1 MKNLLIILV
10 FLSKVIISQELQ
22 ATVTVNFEQLPSIN
36 KENLSSFQHTIEDY
50 LNLTRFSGE
59 TWQNDKIKCTF
70 NIFFLSAQDDR
81 TYTAQVFIGSQRPI
95 YKSLQNTQIISILDN
110 SWNFQYQKNQA
121 LYFNP
126 TLFSSL
132 ESILDYYA
140 FLIIGMDNDSWE
152 KMSGTPIFTKAMFIV
167 NSSVGNKFSIGW
179 ERGSGSFNRSNL
191 MEDILNEKYRPF
203 RESIADYHYGLDFF
217 ATNKKAAQ
225 VKMASLINTLDQIKS
240 KIDVRSIFV
249 KSFFDAKHGEII
261 NHLSDY
267 EDLSIFNKLKVIDPP
282 HLSKYDEVLNRR

>member
-1 MKNLLIILV
+1 MKNLLIIFLL
-10 FLSKVIISQELQ
+10 LSKVIFSQELQ

-36 KENLSSFQHTIEDY
+36 KENLSSFQNTIEDY
-50 LNLTRFSGE
+50 LNLTRFTNE

-70 NIFFLSAQDDR
+70 NIFFLSSQDDR

-95 YKSLQNTQIISILDN
+95 YKSLQNTQLISILDN
-110 SWNFQYQKNQA
+110 SWSFQYEKNQA

-167 NSSVGNKFSIGW
+167 NNSVGGKFTKGW
-179 ERGSGSFNRSNL
+179 EKGSGSFNRGDL

-203 RESIADYHYGLDFF
+203 REAIADYHYGLDFI
-217 ATNKKAAQ
+217 AINKKVGQ
-225 VKMASLINTLDQIKS
+225 EKMVSLIKTLDQIKS

-261 NHLSDY
+261 NHLADY
-267 EDLSIFNKLKVIDPP
+267 EDLTIFRKLKVIDPP
-282 HLSKYDEVLNRR
+282 HLSKYDEVLNKK

>member
-1 MKNLLIILV
+1 MKYLLITLLLLTKIV
-10 FLSKVIISQELQ
+10 VSQELQ
-22 ATVTVNFEQLPSIN
+22 ATVTVNYEQLPSIN
-36 KENLSSFQHTIEDY
+36 KENLSSFQNTIEDY
-50 LNLTRFSGE
+50 LNLTRFSGD

-95 YKSLQNTQIISILDN
+95 YKSLQNTQLISILDN
-110 SWNFQYQKNQA
+110 SWSFQYEKNQA

-152 KMSGTPIFTKAMFIV
+152 KMSGTPIFSKAMFIV
-167 NSSVGNKFSIGW
+167 NSSVSGKYSKGW
-179 ERGSGSFNRSNL
+179 EKGSGSFNRRDL

-203 RESIADYHYGLDFF
+203 REVIADYHYGLDFI
-217 ATNKKAAQ
+217 ASNKKVGQ
-225 VKMASLINTLDQIKS
+225 EKMVSLITTLDQIKS

-261 NHLSDY
+261 YHLADY
-267 EDLSIFNKLKVIDPP
+267 PDLSIFKKLKVIDPP
-282 HLSKYDEVLNRR
+282 HLSKYDEVLNNK